1 MSRRITVFILFILLV
16 NLTGFYGYFIFRL
29 NQIHEESRQALK
41 FLPDSELDHFILT
54 SEEYRKAKVNDHE
67 ILIADK
73 MYDVARVKFRHEVV
87 EIFALHDEAEDDL
100 LAFIKEVMNNAEK
113 DGQAPSV
120 FSQFAFLQFMQ
131 PVFDWSFDFS
141 GTAIVHHT
149 GLVIVPFSADEII
162 HSPPPRS
169 L

>member
-29 NQIHEESRQALK
+29 NQIHEESRHVLK
-41 FLPDSELDHFILT
+41 LLPDSELDHFILT

-87 EIFALHDEAEDDL
+87 KIFTRATTYIL
-100 LAFIKEVMNNAEK
+100 
-113 DGQAPSV
+113 S
-120 FSQFAFLQFMQ
+120 
-131 PVFDWSFDFS
+131 
-141 GTAIVHHT
+141 AIR
-149 GLVIVPFSADEII
+149 IS
-162 HSPPPRS
+162 
-169 L
+169 